1 MRLQDSASAGPS
13 TGNVQ
18 MIWSLFAFL
27 CSKQRSKEVSKLV
40 LAGEK
45 TQNAQTTEFSKILL
59 STNFANMLDSL
70 SDLGNLVPRLETVP
84 ESHASPDPPWACGD
98 NENTSPCFPCF
109 PAKLSGGIPFCIGS
123 GTSPKMPVVCKSAS
137 PAPVNSVETG
147 RFICPRNM
155 VRPKPTP
162 RSKSQDQ
169 KANFRAQ
176 TRLFVGTF
184 LSFKVTVSI

>member
-1 MRLQDSASAGPS
+1 
-13 TGNVQ
+13 

-84 ESHASPDPPWACGD
+84 ENHASPDPPWACGD
-98 NENTSPCFPCF
+98 NENTSP
-109 PAKLSGGIPFCIGS
+109 ASLPFQPS
-123 GTSPKMPVVCKSAS
+123 
-137 PAPVNSVETG
+137 
-147 RFICPRNM
+147 
-155 VRPKPTP
+155 
-162 RSKSQDQ
+162 
-169 KANFRAQ
+169 
-176 TRLFVGTF
+176 
-184 LSFKVTVSI
+184 

>member
-1 MRLQDSASAGPS
+1 MSGGARVTLLLKAKLEACLPFMRLQDSASAGPS

-84 ESHASPDPPWACGD
+84 ESHASPDPP
-98 NENTSPCFPCF
+98 
-109 PAKLSGGIPFCIGS
+109 
-123 GTSPKMPVVCKSAS
+123 
-137 PAPVNSVETG
+137 
-147 RFICPRNM
+147 
-155 VRPKPTP
+155 
-162 RSKSQDQ
+162 
-169 KANFRAQ
+169 
-176 TRLFVGTF
+176 
-184 LSFKVTVSI
+184 